1 MDRLQA
7 MQVFVATVEG
17 GSLSAAADRLD
28 MSRPVVTR
36 HLAQLEAWAGA
47 RLLHRSTRALSLT
60 AAGEAALPTCRR
72 MLALAQEMQ
81 TRLQPSGLA
90 AELTGQLRLTA
101 SNSVGQAQLAPAL
114 ADFVVQHPG
123 VSVDML
129 MQDRAANLV
138 EERIDLASRIAV
150 ELDPNLIARRLCD
163 CHSVVCASPAYL
175 AMHGQPER
183 PETLASRNCLTH
195 SYFGKSVW
203 QFTDGEGAPT
213 SVAVGGNLT
222 ANDAMALMR
231 AAEAGAGIAR
241 LPTVLAGAA
250 LAQGTLVPVL
260 TDWTPEV
267 AGVFAVY
274 ASRRH
279 MPPAL
284 RALLDFLVERFA
296 AEPAWGPHGGQAAGA
311 RALGG
316 ELMAAAA

>member
-36 HLAQLEAWAGA
+36 HIAQLEAWAGA
-47 RLLHRSTRALSLT
+47 RLLHRSTRRLSLT
-60 AAGEAALPTCRR
+60 SAGEAVLPLCQQ
-72 MLALAQEMQ
+72 MLTLAQDVQ
-81 TRLQPSGLA
+81 IQLQSADQA
-90 AELTGQLRLTA
+90 AQLTGQLRLTT

-114 ADFVVQHPG
+114 ASFVERHPG
-123 VSVDML
+123 VSVDL
-129 MQDRAANLV
+129 QMQDRAVNLV
-138 EERIDLASRIAV
+138 EERIDLAIRIAV

-163 CHSVVCASPAYL
+163 CHSVVCASPVYL
-175 AMHGQPER
+175 AKHGQPET
-183 PETLASRNCLTH
+183 PEALANRNCLTH

-203 QFTDGEGAPT
+203 QFTDARGVPA
-213 SVAVGGNLT
+213 SVAVSGNLT
-222 ANDAMALMR
+222 ANDALALMR

-241 LPTVLAGAA
+241 LPTVLACDALKRGA
-250 LAQGTLVPVL
+250 LVPVL
-260 TDWTPEV
+260 AGWTPEV

-274 ASRRH
+274 TSRRH

-296 AEPAWGPHGGQAAGA
+296 AESAWGPHVGA
-311 RALGG
+311 TVSA
-316 ELMAAAA
+316 

>member
-36 HLAQLEAWAGA
+36 HIAQLEAWTGA
-47 RLLHRSTRALSLT
+47 RLLHRSTRRLSLT
-60 AAGEAALPTCRR
+60 TAGEAVLPTCRQ
-72 MLALAQEMQ
+72 MLALAQDLQ
-81 TRLQPSGLA
+81 TQLQPADQA
-90 AELTGQLRLTA
+90 AQLSGQLRLTT
-101 SNSVGQAQLAPAL
+101 SNSVGQMQLAPAL
-114 ADFVVQHPG
+114 AAFVARHPG
-123 VSVDML
+123 VSVDLL
-129 MQDRAANLV
+129 MQDRAVNLV
-138 EERIDLASRIAV
+138 EERIDLAIRIAT

-163 CHSVVCASPAYL
+163 CHSVICASPAYL
-175 AMHGQPER
+175 ATHGQPER
-183 PETLASRNCLTH
+183 PEALDTRNCLTH

-203 QFTDGEGAPT
+203 QFTDAQGGPL
-213 SVAVGGNLT
+213 SVAVSGNLT

-241 LPTVLAGAA
+241 LPTVLTGEA
-250 LAQGTLVPVL
+250 LAAGTLVPLL

-274 ASRRH
+274 NSRRN
-279 MPPAL
+279 MLPAL

-296 AEPAWGPHGGQAAGA
+296 AEAAWGPHRRAVAGA
-311 RALGG
+311 
-316 ELMAAAA
+316 